1 MDQNS
6 TGAKKIKPITL
17 LAVLIEIAFIAIAIV
32 ALVKII
38 QANSSQESLF
48 QYDVSISGFGQELSN
63 IDEGGAKDIYF
74 SIYDAVWLNKK
85 ENSDT
90 NNIKAEIRS
99 GSVEKK
105 LFRKDDIYSAY
116 FIVDI
121 PELQQTYQVRHYY
134 STAKRHNKVLL
145 TQYKTMVYCP
155 DDSQK
160 KYSGQTC
167 RDRFAGKA
175 DEIVNSFDYH

>member
-1 MDQNS
+1 MNQDNIE
-6 TGAKKIKPITL
+6 TKRIKPITL
-17 LAVLIEIAFIAIAIV
+17 LAVLIEIVFIAIAIV

-48 QYDVSISGFGQELSN
+48 QYDVSISGFGQELPN
-63 IDEGGAKDIYF
+63 IDEGGVKDIYF

-105 LFRKDDIYSAY
+105 LFRKDDIYSTY

-121 PELQQTYQVRHYY
+121 PELQQTYQVQHFY
-134 STAKRHNKVLL
+134 STKKRYNKSLMS
-145 TQYKTMVYCP
+145 QYRTMVYCP
-155 DDSQK
+155 NDSQK
-160 KYSGQTC
+160 KYSGQMC
-167 RDRFAGKA
+167 KDRFAGKA
-175 DEIVNSFDYH
+175 DDIIDSFDYH